1 MANESTTPVARIRAA
16 DEALESA
23 QNVLDKARS
32 GLRAAEKA
40 AMKVEKVERH
50 PVRWVFGFLALAG
63 VAALIAK
70 MVHSDR

>member
-1 MANESTTPVARIRAA
+1 MANESTAPGARIRAA

-40 AMKVEKVERH
+40 AIKVEKVERH
-50 PVRWVFGFLALAG
+50 PVRWIVGLLALAG
-63 VAALIAK
+63 AAALIAK
-70 MVHSDR
+70 VARGDR